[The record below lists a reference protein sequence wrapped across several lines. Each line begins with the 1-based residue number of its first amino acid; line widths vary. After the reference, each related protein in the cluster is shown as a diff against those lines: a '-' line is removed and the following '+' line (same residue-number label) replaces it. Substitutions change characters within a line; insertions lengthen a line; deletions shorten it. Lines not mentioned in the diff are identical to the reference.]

1 MNLYSYANLGLWNR
15 ILFLRGSAEQ
25 RKQSCLDECAAGITR
40 RCAVCFP
47 SGCAVLRGSHSLP
60 LSTAL

>member
-1 MNLYSYANLGLWNR
+1 MFMEYDSFLR
-15 ILFLRGSAEQ
+15 ILQNKENISALFDAPQ
-25 RKQSCLDECAAGITR
+25 AFTR
-40 RCAVCFP
+40 RHAVCFP